1 MPLGN
6 GAGRGVLEFVLLEA
20 SATFCKVAAQDGPWG
35 GSSGKRG
42 HPSCLRANS
51 LPAFFSH
58 PACAVH
64 FTFHA
69 GAIGIG
75 ADLARILIADDNKG
89 FRTFLKMLLERHEGW
104 SVCGVAKNGD
114 EAVQKAIEL
123 KPDLILL
130 DIEMPKLDGLSA
142 CRLIRKKVPRSEILI
157 LTVHQSLELAGIAA
171 ESGAW
176 GYVSKSF
183 ISSHLI
189 PAIEAMMSRKLLR
202 IV

>member
-1 MPLGN
+1 MGWLLWEAGPPLFF
-6 GAGRGVLEFVLLEA
+6 RV
-20 SATFCKVAAQDGPWG
+20 
-35 GSSGKRG
+35 
-42 HPSCLRANS
+42 
-51 LPAFFSH
+51 FFSH
-58 PACAVH
+58 PTFAVH

-89 FRTFLKMLLERHEGW
+89 FRTFLKTLLERHEGW

-114 EAVQKAIEL
+114 EAVAKAIGL

-142 CRLIRKKVPRSEILI
+142 CRAIREKVPRSEILI
-157 LTVHQSLELAGIAA
+157 LTVHQSLELARMAA

-176 GYVSKSF
+176 GYVSKSS

-189 PAIEAMMSRKLLR
+189 PAIEAMMSRKPLR